1 MTLIDRVQA
10 NKSTKSRLSSPAALQ
25 WVASRSGSKS
35 VGYEPKTNAQVAAA
49 IGVLAEIAALK
60 DGWDGIGSVAPSALV
75 VDNAAFAARQL
86 VRATADAPE
95 IVANDTGTIA
105 FEWEWSGASAYME
118 IGQSRYSMFVEFDNR
133 PTQYFDGAVTA
144 LPDAF
149 GSMGQALLRGRATG
163 R

>member
-1 MTLIDRVQA
+1 MTLIGIAV
-10 NKSTKSRLSSPAALQ
+10 SPRSATAALNNFAALQ
-25 WVASRSGSKS
+25 WAVRRSASKS

-60 DGWDGIGSVAPSALV
+60 DGWDGPGSVAPAPLV
-75 VDNAAFAARQL
+75 VENAAFAVRQL

-105 FEWEWSGASAYME
+105 FEWDWSGASAYME

-133 PTQYFDGAVTA
+133 ATQYFDGEVTA
-144 LPDAF
+144 LPEAF
-149 GSMGQALLRGRATG
+149 GSMGQALLRGRATD